1 MVVSQAALTPI
12 SIVPAATPA
21 ISSIVVTMYP
31 GSTVSQRCGQI
42 FSVGKNASPKT
53 VRIGNA
59 TMVAMA
65 PAPTVQGSIRNLR
78 NARVFVSIVEACN
91 RDMREF
97 FQACTAPSIL
107 SS

>member
-1 MVVSQAALTPI
+1 
-12 SIVPAATPA
+12 
-21 ISSIVVTMYP
+21 
-31 GSTVSQRCGQI
+31 
-42 FSVGKNASPKT
+42 
-53 VRIGNA
+53 
-59 TMVAMA
+59 MVAMA
-65 PAPTVQGSIRNLR
+65 PAPTVQGSILNLR